1 MTIRCL
7 VQMPF
12 PNGPSERVLRCCG
25 EMKNRLITMGLFFLL
40 AAAFVCGEALY
51 NDFRVGAGIYDV
63 RCCGS
68 GHSLFSAPHFS
79 CPR

>member
-1 MTIRCL
+1 
-7 VQMPF
+7 
-12 PNGPSERVLRCCG
+12 
-25 EMKNRLITMGLFFLL
+25 MKNRLITMGLFFLL